1 MNKLQLLI
9 TDIDG
14 TLLNTQKQISKQ
26 TLDYLIQLQQNGVVI
41 ALCSGRIPAELQS
54 FIKQLQLDKYGGYII
69 HTNGAGIINCKTS
82 DSTKFSP
89 LHLNEMQELTNMAKK
104 NNLYTIV
111 EYNNSYVV
119 ECSTFVQFKRILT
132 KLFWPEWL
140 HFKNPVLTQFRYMS
154 THADRVSNVIT
165 TINAPVNKLCF
176 RGASRNVNKFEEYI
190 STHSDTY
197 NGFRLTQGCIEV
209 NHASV
214 SKGVTAKYLA
224 NMLNIPL
231 ENTVAF
237 GDSAN
242 DHALLEVIPNSV
254 AMGNADS
261 TTKTLAK
268 YTTKSNDE
276 DGIVHFLKEWNPV
289 NL

>member
-14 TLLNTQKQISKQ
+14 TLLNTQKQISKH
-26 TLDYLIQLQQNGVVI
+26 TLDYLIHLQQNGVVI

-54 FIKQLQLDKYGGYII
+54 FVKQLQLDKYNGYII

-82 DSTKFSP
+82 DSINFSP
-89 LHLNEMQELTNMAKK
+89 LHLNEMQELTNLAKK
-104 NNLYTIV
+104 NSLYTIV

-132 KLFWPEWL
+132 KLFWSEWL
-140 HFKNPVLTQFRYMS
+140 RFKNPVLTQFRYMS
-154 THADRVSNVIT
+154 THATRVSNVNT

-176 RGASRNVNKFEEYI
+176 RGAERNVNKFEEYI
-190 STHSDTY
+190 SAHNDTY
-197 NGFRLTQGCIEV
+197 NGFRLTTGCIEV

-214 SKGVTAKYLA
+214 SKGVAAKHLA

-242 DHALLEVIPNSV
+242 DHALLEAIPNSV

-261 TTKTLAK
+261 KTKALAK

-276 DGIVHFLKEWNPV
+276 DGIVHFLK
-289 NL
+289 NLDY

>member
-14 TLLNTQKQISKQ
+14 TLLNTQKNISKQ
-26 TLDYLIQLQQNGVVI
+26 TLDYLIHLQQKGVVI

-54 FIKQLQLDKYGGYII
+54 FIEQLQLDKYGGYII

-82 DSTKFSP
+82 ESISFSP
-89 LHLNEMQELTNMAKK
+89 IYVNEMQELIGIAKK

-111 EYNNSYVV
+111 EYNDSYIVD
-119 ECSTFVQFKRILT
+119 CNLFVQFKRILT

-140 HFKNPVLTQFRYMS
+140 RFKNPVLTQFRYMS
-154 THADRVSNVIT
+154 NHSTRVSNIIT

-190 STHSDTY
+190 LTHNDTY
-197 NGFRLTQGCIEV
+197 NGFRLTKGCIEV

-214 SKGVTAKYLA
+214 SKGVAAKYLA
-224 NMLNIPL
+224 NMLNISL

-242 DHALLEVIPNSV
+242 DHALLTAIPNSV
-254 AMGNADS
+254 AMQNADS
-261 TTKTLAK
+261 TTKSLAK

-276 DGIVHFLKEWNPV
+276 DGIVHFLTKSNF
-289 NL
+289 

>member
-1 MNKLQLLI
+1 M
-9 TDIDG
+9 
-14 TLLNTQKQISKQ
+14 
-26 TLDYLIQLQQNGVVI
+26 QQNNVVI

-54 FIKQLQLDKYGGYII
+54 LVNQLQLDKYGGYII
-69 HTNGAGIINCKTS
+69 HTNGAGIINCKTL
-82 DSTKFSP
+82 DSVNFSP
-89 LHLNEMQELTNMAKK
+89 LHLNEMQELTDLAKK

-111 EYNNSYVV
+111 EYNDSYVV

-132 KLFWPEWL
+132 KFFWPEWL
-140 HFKNPVLTQFRYMS
+140 RFKNPVLRQFRYMS
-154 THADRVSNVIT
+154 THSTRVADVIT

-176 RGASRNVNKFEEYI
+176 RGATGNVNKFEEYI
-190 STHSDTY
+190 LAHNHTY
-197 NGFRLTQGCIEV
+197 NGFRLTTGCIEV

-214 SKGVTAKYLA
+214 SKGVAAKHLA

-231 ENTVAF
+231 EYTVAF

-242 DHALLEVIPNSV
+242 DHALLETIPNSV
-254 AMGNADS
+254 AMENADS
-261 TTKTLAK
+261 TTKALAK

-276 DGIVHFLKEWNPV
+276 DGIIYFLNEWNPI